1 MKFAEA
7 VEKAV
12 AGSKIRLPYFGAGF
26 FVAFMPPT
34 VIPSGIVNG
43 RTLQFLSREDLE
55 RSEGLH
61 VQGYFVGVNRRTG
74 CWAPGYV
81 FDADMVVSDEWEEFN
96 EETD

>member
-12 AGSKIRLPYFGAGF
+12 AGSRIRLPCFGSGF
-26 FVAFMPPT
+26 FVVYMPGMVVPT
-34 VIPSGIVNG
+34 EMVNG
-43 RTLQFLSREDLE
+43 RTLWFLSREDLE

-74 CWAPGYV
+74 YWAPGYV
-81 FDADMVVSDEWEEFN
+81 FAAEMVTSDEWEEFN